1 MTVSGPDCAR
11 HATISWPKY
20 VIRWTSPN
28 PISADH
34 ATWNHPVGFI
44 DSGGFAIS
52 VSSPARHWAG
62 LLNWRSD

>member
-1 MTVSGPDCAR
+1 M
-11 HATISWPKY
+11 
-20 VIRWTSPN
+20 

-44 DSGGFAIS
+44 DSGGFAIA

-62 LLNWRSD
+62 RLNWRMHESQQVL